1 MLNIHML
8 RDAQG
13 LPDARGDRVLY
24 PNRWT
29 GLADEEFA
37 VYAVAM
43 GHALTVGDWSIEKAL
58 SVDFCKAVVQLFRDA
73 GQEPSQT
80 DLTVE
85 VAAQLALIE
94 QANQQELDSATPVA
108 GAEPPAPEP
117 VAEATP
123 RASRKKAT
131 A

>member
-29 GLADEEFA
+29 GLADEDFA

-43 GHALTVGDWSIEKAL
+43 GYALTVGEWPEDKKL
-58 SVDFCKAVVQLFRDA
+58 SVEFCAAIVQLFRDA

-80 DLTVE
+80 DLTAE

-94 QANQQELDSATPVA
+94 QAGQQSAPTETAPL
-108 GAEPPAPEP
+108 PAPEP
-117 VAEATP
+117 EPAVKT
-123 RASRKKAT
+123 SRKKAT

>member
-29 GLADEEFA
+29 GLADEDFA

-43 GHALTVGDWSIEKAL
+43 GHALTVGEWPEDKKL
-58 SVDFCKAVVQLFRDA
+58 SVEFCTAIVQLFRDA
-73 GQEPSQT
+73 GQEPSQA

-94 QANQQELDSATPVA
+94 QANQQAA
-108 GAEPPAPEP
+108 AETEPKPSPAVE
-117 VAEATP
+117 VEAP
-123 RASRKKAT
+123 AAKPARKKVT